1 MPTQARAPV
10 ARKNTENTTAYGA
23 GAKPDARAVIGRW
36 AGLESDEPLRT
47 ASFVPSQ
54 YRKRKTGLSARCR
67 MLQTMLHG
75 GRGGNRTPD
84 TGIFNPC
91 NRSSD
96 SYGDLLLPLA
106 NQSVTRQSV
115 PVVTGMHGHSC
126 YPGATQTGPRAWPRP
141 SSSPTRASPPPVR
154 GWN

>member
-75 GRGGNRTPD
+75 GRGGNRTLD
-84 TGIFNPC
+84 TGIFNPLLYQLSYPAGPL
-91 NRSSD
+91 RRSAVRGRLATGRGGGRHTDAHQSSD
-96 SYGDLLLPLA
+96 GRRGRTEA
-106 NQSVTRQSV
+106 GNQ
-115 PVVTGMHGHSC
+115 
-126 YPGATQTGPRAWPRP
+126 
-141 SSSPTRASPPPVR
+141 
-154 GWN
+154 

>member
-47 ASFVPSQ
+47 ASYVPSQ

-84 TGIFNPC
+84 TGLFNPLLYQL
-91 NRSSD
+91 
-96 SYGDLLLPLA
+96 SYPAGTLRRWA
-106 NQSVTRQSV
+106 
-115 PVVTGMHGHSC
+115 
-126 YPGATQTGPRAWPRP
+126 
-141 SSSPTRASPPPVR
+141 VR
-154 GWN
+154 GRTDTGRGGGRPANPHRRCKAAAGLHRPGGGGDEE